1 MPSCKE
7 IRQEL
12 VNCMLKSDCVLI
24 KQHTVKGEISLT
36 VFSIDN
42 IVYNA
47 TNIFNGSIYY

>member
-24 KQHTVKGEISLT
+24 KRHTVKGEILLS
-36 VFSIDN
+36 VFRWAHLIL
-42 IVYNA
+42 V
-47 TNIFNGSIYY
+47 TN